1 MIFALIKAQ
10 TISLLRDRMAMA
22 LSFALPC
29 VMFSVFAVIFGGIG
43 KSAPQPLQILV
54 TDQDG
59 SKSSQRMINALRA
72 MDQIMVRTVQ
82 DLATESGSNKIS
94 DSEPMN
100 DRDQAVAAVQKG
112 KVAAAVIFPQGLEDS
127 FANFGQ
133 LDRPSIELIYDPSNL
148 MAEQMLVGVLQAS
161 AFTSSPEMLIDK
173 GLEQFRQFGGSFT
186 PLQEVAVQAMKAAV
200 SSTSNVLG
208 EDKDSAKAPGLS
220 MSDGIVRITSISARD
235 IGKNTSTTQTDGTR
249 MISYYAAGIS
259 VMFIMFSMSSA
270 SSSLLE
276 HQERGTLERLLSGRM
291 TMLHLLAS
299 HWIFYA
305 MLGVVQISLMFVFAA
320 VFFRLDLWHAETVL
334 GAGIMAIVSSMASA
348 AFIMMIAT
356 LCRSRKQLE
365 GLSTIVILIMSAV
378 GGSMMPR
385 FIMPSFVLKLSSVA
399 FNAWSMDGFLKVFW
413 YNTPDTSIIASIL
426 PEVAVILGMAAVF
439 LTVAGLNAKKWIEQ

>member
-43 KSAPQPLQILV
+43 KSTPQPLQILV
-54 TDQDG
+54 ADQDG
-59 SKSSQRMINALRA
+59 SKSSQRMIDALRS
-72 MDQIMVRTVQ
+72 IERIVVKTVQ
-82 DLATESGSNKIS
+82 DFSTEAGNSTTNDS
-94 DSEPMN
+94 DAMN
-100 DRDQAVAAVQKG
+100 DRDQAVVAVQKG
-112 KVAAAVIFPQGLEDS
+112 KVAAAVIFPQGMEDS

-133 LDRPSIELIYDPSNL
+133 SDRPSIELIYDPANP

-161 AFTSSPEMLIDK
+161 AFTSSPEILIDK
-173 GLEQFRQFGGSFT
+173 GIEQFRQFGGSFT

-200 SSTSNVLG
+200 SRTGNVPG
-208 EDKDSAKAPGLS
+208 EDKDSTGATGLS

-235 IGKNTSTTQTDGTR
+235 IGKNAGNARNDGSR

-276 HQERGTLERLLSGRM
+276 HQARGTLERLLSGRM

-334 GAGIMAIVSSMASA
+334 GAGIMAIVSSMSSA

-426 PEVAVILGMAAVF
+426 PEVAVILGMAAIF
-439 LTVAGLNAKKWIEQ
+439 LTIAGFNAKKLIEH